1 MICVFII
8 IARVSPHERKNFFD
22 DSIGTTWYKKDM
34 VIPPNKI
41 TEPITALFSAC
52 YRLCVF
58 ASGSLIMF
66 V

>member
-1 MICVFII
+1 M
-8 IARVSPHERKNFFD
+8 EEKLFFD
-22 DSIGTTWYKKDM
+22 DSIGTTWYKKVM